1 MELTN
6 KQVEVKILKPKDGF
20 VLTQS
25 NSTIDV
31 KYRRF
36 YKTIVLAP
44 SDSPENYKEITI
56 EEAETLKAEQEKLIE
71 EHLKDSKQSLTED

>member
-6 KQVEVKILKPKDGF
+6 KQVEVRILKPKDGF

-36 YKTIVLAP
+36 YKTIVLSP

-56 EEAETLKAEQEKLIE
+56 EEAEALKAEQEKLIE
-71 EHLKDSKQSLTED
+71 EHLKDSNQILTED